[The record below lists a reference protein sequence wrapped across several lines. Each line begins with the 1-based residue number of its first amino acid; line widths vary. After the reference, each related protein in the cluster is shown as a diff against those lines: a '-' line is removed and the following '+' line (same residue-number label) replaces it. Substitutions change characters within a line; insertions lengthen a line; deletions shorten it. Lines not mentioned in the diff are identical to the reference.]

1 MSDIERYAELRQ
13 RLCEIWDLG
22 KAAGLLAWDQQTM
35 MPSRGAAVR
44 AEQLGSLSK
53 VLHELFVDP
62 EIGGLLEDLRG
73 YEESLPFES
82 DEASLIR
89 VTRRDWEKEQRVP
102 TELREEMT
110 RAAWQAFP
118 VWVEARRESNFELF
132 RPALERNVE
141 LKRRYIECFEVDE
154 PYDALLDDFEPEMK
168 TAEVREAFT
177 RLKEG
182 LVPLIASAPKD
193 VDDDFMDGPWS
204 REAQERLNPIILER
218 FGFEPGAYRIDAT
231 EHPFASSMGTQD
243 IRLTTRYPENQLG
256 LFATMHEAGHGLYE
270 HLVDPAL
277 ERTPLCR
284 GASLALHE
292 SQSRMWE
299 NLVGR
304 SRPFWRWFYPQLQEA
319 FPDQLDTV
327 EPDRFY
333 RAINAVKPSLIR
345 IAADE
350 ATYSLHIILRF
361 ELEQELVAGT
371 VDFRE
376 LPAIWNQRMH
386 EYLGV
391 EVPDDAQGVLQDV
404 HWSRGSIGYFPTYAL
419 GNVISVQIWE
429 RVTEAIPD
437 LEDQFEQGEFGQ
449 LIAWLQEHLHRHGRK
464 FTPKETLERVV
475 GGGLDPEPYLRY
487 LDDKLREFVPAA

>member
-1 MSDIERYAELRQ
+1 MNDDTRYTELKQ
-13 RLCEIWDLG
+13 RLSEIWDLG
-22 KAAGLLAWDQQTM
+22 KAGGLLGWDQQTM
-35 MPSRGAAVR
+35 MPPRGAAVR
-44 AEQLGSLSK
+44 AEQLGTLSK
-53 VLHELFVDP
+53 VIHERFVSP
-62 EIGGLLEDLRG
+62 EIGRLLEDLHD
-73 YEESLPFES
+73 YEQSLPYES

-89 VTRRDWEKEQRVP
+89 VTRRDWEKEHRVP

-132 RPALERNVE
+132 RTALEHNLE
-141 LKRRYIECFEVDE
+141 LKRRYIDCFEVDE

-168 TAEVREAFT
+168 TAEVRAAFE

-182 LVPLIASAPKD
+182 LVPLIAAAANEG
-193 VDDDFMDGPWS
+193 DDEFMDGPWP
-204 REAQERLNPIILER
+204 REAQESLNPIILDA
-218 FGFEPGAYRIDAT
+218 FGFEPGSYRIDPT
-231 EHPFASSMGTQD
+231 EHPFAGSMGTQD
-243 IRLTTRYPENQLG
+243 IRLTTRYPEHQLG

-270 HLVDPAL
+270 HGVDPAL

-304 SRPFWRWFYPQLQEA
+304 SRPFWHWFYPQVQRT
-319 FPDQLDTV
+319 FPEQLGDV
-327 EPDRFY
+327 EIDRFY

-345 IAADE
+345 IEADE

-361 ELEQELVAGT
+361 ELEQELIAGA
-371 VDFRE
+371 VDLRE
-376 LPAIWNQRMH
+376 LPEIWNTRMH

-391 EVPDDAQGVLQDV
+391 DVPDDARGVLQDV

-419 GNVISVQIWE
+419 GNIISVQIWE
-429 RVTEAIPD
+429 RVVDAIPD
-437 LEDQFEQGEFGQ
+437 LDDQFEHGRFGE
-449 LIAWLQEHLHRHGRK
+449 LLHWLREHLHRHGRK
-464 FTPKETLERVV
+464 FTPRETLERVV
-475 GGGLDPEPYLRY
+475 GGGLDAEPYLAY
-487 LDDKLREFVPAA
+487 LNAKLGELAPA